1 MLKLILVPML
11 IKALLATRQ
20 PALCAG
26 LYGAAL
32 FTNSAIFS
40 MAVAENWIPILG
52 NLALS
57 TGSAFAFFW
66 LLLKTEDTGWPYWL
80 VLIIGVAV
88 LCFVV
93 P

>member
-1 MLKLILVPML
+1 
-11 IKALLATRQ
+11 
-20 PALCAG
+20 
-26 LYGAAL
+26 
-32 FTNSAIFS
+32 
-40 MAVAENWIPILG
+40 VAENWIPILG

-80 VLIIGVAV
+80 VLIIGVAL